1 LCLRKGDILVENS
14 SEEIRTTEADGGL
27 IVGPMIMTRD
37 LMLERFYARD
47 RASDGRFITG
57 VLTTGIYC
65 LPSCTARKPLPE
77 NVRFFASQDDA
88 RSAGLRPC
96 RRCKPDYF
104 YQQYDPDVHLL
115 ETLAADVRR
124 SPAAFADAAAMV
136 GVSGIG
142 TTKLNALFRQHF
154 HTTPAAFLARERVAA
169 ARRALAEGR
178 SVTDAAYAAG
188 YESLSAFHLNFR
200 RQTGLTPGEY
210 RALGQ
215 SAAFTLALPDGF
227 RPEVVLNYLGRDPES
242 LIERV
247 AGGEMVKGLRLG
259 GAPARMRM
267 RFEADAVLCAVEADR
282 TVGAEEMREAH
293 AAAVRMLGLAAEPA
307 AFERHVARRPELA
320 RLVERRPGLRVPQT
334 ADAWECLVWTI
345 VGQQVNLPFAFAL
358 RGVVAELA
366 GEPAGDGLR
375 AHPTPEAVARLD
387 YDDLTSRRFSR
398 RKAEYVIDTARLIA
412 SGELRIDGGEREL
425 ATALERRLLDVRGL
439 GPWSVAY
446 LMMRGLGFAD
456 CVPAGDA
463 GLSAALQRFFTLDHR
478 PGPAETRALMEPFAP
493 FRSLATYHLW
503 TSLGDPT

>member
-1 LCLRKGDILVENS
+1 VGETVS
-14 SEEIRTTEADGGL
+14 
-27 IVGPMIMTRD
+27 VGPMIMTRD
-37 LMLERFYARD
+37 HMLQRFYARD
-47 RASDGRFITG
+47 RASNGRFITG

-77 NVRFFASQDDA
+77 NVRFFATRDDA

-96 RRCKPDYF
+96 RRCRPDDF

-124 SPAAFADAAAMV
+124 TPSAFADAAAMV
-136 GVSGIG
+136 ASSGIG
-142 TTKLNALFRQHF
+142 ATKLNALFRQHF

-169 ARRALAEGR
+169 ACAAVAEGR
-178 SVTDAAYAAG
+178 TVTDAAYAAG

-200 RQTGLTPGEY
+200 RHTGLTPGEY

-215 SAAFTLALPDGF
+215 SSAFTLALPEGF
-227 RPEVVLNYLGRDPES
+227 RADAVLAYLGRDPAS
-242 LIERV
+242 PVERV
-247 AGGEMVKGLRLG
+247 EGAEMVKGIRLD
-259 GAPARMRM
+259 GAPARLRMTFADGVARCEVQSGHAVSAEAMRQ
-267 RFEADAVLCAVEADR
+267 
-282 TVGAEEMREAH
+282 AH
-293 AAAVRMLGLAAEPA
+293 AAAVRMLGLASEPA

-320 RLVERRPGLRVPQT
+320 RLVERRRGLRLPQT

-366 GEPAGDGLR
+366 GEPAGEGLR
-375 AHPTPEAVARLD
+375 AHPTPDAVARLD
-387 YDDLTSRRFSR
+387 YGDLTSRRFSR

-412 SGELRIDGGEREL
+412 SGALNVDGGEREM
-425 ATALERRLLDVRGL
+425 APALERRLLDVRGL
-439 GPWSVAY
+439 GPWSVQY
-446 LMMRGLGFAD
+446 LLMRGYGFAD

-463 GLSAALQRFFTLDHR
+463 GLSAALQRWFGLDHR
-478 PGPAETRALMEPFAP
+478 PGPGETRALMEPFAP

-503 TSLGDPT
+503 QSLGDPQ

>member
-1 LCLRKGDILVENS
+1 
-14 SEEIRTTEADGGL
+14 
-27 IVGPMIMTRD
+27 MIMTRD
-37 LMLERFYARD
+37 HMLERFYARD
-47 RASDGRFITG
+47 RASNGRFITG

-77 NVRFFASQDDA
+77 NVRFFATRDEA
-88 RSAGLRPC
+88 RSAGLRAC
-96 RRCKPDYF
+96 RRCRPDDF

-124 SPAAFADAAAMV
+124 APAAFADAAAMV
-136 GVSGIG
+136 ASSGIG

-169 ARRALAEGR
+169 ACAALAEGR
-178 SVTDAAYAAG
+178 TVTDAAYAAG
-188 YESLSAFHLNFR
+188 YESLSAFHPNFR

-215 SAAFTLALPDGF
+215 SRAFTLALPEGF
-227 RPEVVLNYLGRDPES
+227 RAEVVLNYLGRDPVS
-242 LIERV
+242 LVERV
-247 AGGEMVKGLRLG
+247 AGSGMVKGLRLG
-259 GAPARMRM
+259 GAPARLRIA
-267 RFEADAVLCAVEADR
+267 FADGAARCEVGAER
-282 TVGAEEMREAH
+282 TIGAEEMREAH
-293 AAAVRMLGLAAEPA
+293 AAAVRMLGLASEPA

-320 RLVERRPGLRVPQT
+320 RLVARRPGLRLPQT

-375 AHPTPEAVARLD
+375 AHPTPEAVAALD
-387 YDDLTSRRFSR
+387 YADLTSRRFSR

-412 SGELRIDGGEREL
+412 SGALRIDGGEREM
-425 ATALERRLLDVRGL
+425 APALERRLLDVRGL
-439 GPWSVAY
+439 GPWSVQY
-446 LMMRGLGFAD
+446 LLMRGYGFAD

-463 GLSAALQRFFTLDHR
+463 GLSAALQRFFALDHR
-478 PGPAETRALMEPFAP
+478 PGPAETRELMEPFAP

-503 TSLGDPT
+503 TSLGDPQ

>member
-1 LCLRKGDILVENS
+1 
-14 SEEIRTTEADGGL
+14 
-27 IVGPMIMTRD
+27 MIMTRD
-37 LMLERFYARD
+37 HMLERFYARD
-47 RASDGRFITG
+47 RASNGRFITG

-77 NVRFFASQDDA
+77 NVRFFATRDEA
-88 RSAGLRPC
+88 RSAGLRAC
-96 RRCKPDYF
+96 RRCRPDDF

-124 SPAAFADAAAMV
+124 TPAAFADAAALV
-136 GVSGIG
+136 ASSGIG
-142 TTKLNALFRQHF
+142 ATKLNALFRQHF

-169 ARRALAEGR
+169 ACAALAEGR
-178 SVTDAAYAAG
+178 TVTDAAYAAG
-188 YESLSAFHLNFR
+188 YESLSAFHPNFR

-215 SAAFTLALPDGF
+215 SRAFTLALPEGF
-227 RPEVVLNYLGRDPES
+227 RAEVVLNYLGRDPVS

-247 AGGEMVKGLRLG
+247 AGSEMVKGLRLG
-259 GAPARMRM
+259 GAPARLRIA
-267 RFEADAVLCAVEADR
+267 FADGAALCEVQAER
-282 TVGAEEMREAH
+282 TIGAEEMREAH
-293 AAAVRMLGLAAEPA
+293 AAAVRMLGLASEPA

-320 RLVERRPGLRVPQT
+320 RLVERRPGLRLPQT

-358 RGVVAELA
+358 RGVIAELA

-375 AHPTPEAVARLD
+375 AHPTPDAVAALD
-387 YDDLTSRRFSR
+387 YADLTTRRFSR

-412 SGELRIDGGEREL
+412 SGALKVDGGEREM
-425 ATALERRLLDVRGL
+425 APALERRLLDVRGL
-439 GPWSVAY
+439 GPWSVQY
-446 LMMRGLGFAD
+446 LLMRGYGFAD

-463 GLSAALQRFFTLDHR
+463 GLSAALQRFFALDHR
-478 PGPAETRALMEPFAP
+478 PGPGETRALMEPFAP

-503 TSLGDPT
+503 TSLGDPQ